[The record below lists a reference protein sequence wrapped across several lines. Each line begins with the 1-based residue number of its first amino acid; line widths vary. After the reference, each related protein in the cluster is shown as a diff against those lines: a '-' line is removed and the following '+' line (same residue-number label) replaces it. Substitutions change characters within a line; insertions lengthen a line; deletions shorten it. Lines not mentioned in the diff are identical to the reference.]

1 MIKPHWIII
10 FTILL
15 TATSCNDDIFTDRT
29 TPTQNEIT
37 IDGDGGSH
45 TIKIQT
51 KGLQWIGI
59 DTYGG
64 NPGITCYDK
73 TGNIIPPESPASETA
88 RINLTSPLAIFDIYI
103 NGNKLTFHSTENVTN
118 QSNHIAITLEYEH
131 TLEFINVYASPGTPQ
146 QLSEFEYAM
155 EQISVDNNAKTDI
168 SANTYTNKGG
178 MPMRAE
184 LRPYIGQQA
193 WVELEPEY
201 SFANYI
207 NISVPLPTHS
217 DGKWILSDE
226 KQIMTASKRYYMPD
240 AVDRM
245 FKVPIE
251 VPPYSTIT
259 ATCRITYS
267 KAVVPFKMTIINPVS
282 GRQFTTRGTCTATE
296 PVNYDISLQNTK

>member
-73 TGNIIPPESPASETA
+73 TGSIIPPESPASETA

-103 NGNKLTFHSTENVTN
+103 NGQTN
-118 QSNHIAITLEYEH
+118 
-131 TLEFINVYASPGTPQ
+131 
-146 QLSEFEYAM
+146 
-155 EQISVDNNAKTDI
+155 
-168 SANTYTNKGG
+168 
-178 MPMRAE
+178 
-184 LRPYIGQQA
+184 
-193 WVELEPEY
+193 
-201 SFANYI
+201 
-207 NISVPLPTHS
+207 
-217 DGKWILSDE
+217 
-226 KQIMTASKRYYMPD
+226 
-240 AVDRM
+240 
-245 FKVPIE
+245 
-251 VPPYSTIT
+251 
-259 ATCRITYS
+259 
-267 KAVVPFKMTIINPVS
+267 
-282 GRQFTTRGTCTATE
+282 
-296 PVNYDISLQNTK
+296 